1 MCDCRG
7 LDVVVPLT
15 VERYNAFLAA
25 EPTDLLRFQLPID
38 EADNKA
44 LPSHLLVLVGNS
56 KALWL
61 PFLEFVQ
68 REVRTE
74 HKVLPNPIDRYVQQS
89 VQQALANSEDPS
101 NPLPAPSKVWLI
113 MKLHFT
119 VS

>member
-101 NPLPAPSKVWLI
+101 NPLPAPSMVWLI